1 MKPKRP
7 PTIDHQ
13 QKLAEITL
21 KTKEGRKIIADIGIE
36 KERVKI
42 DKIDCLRKLLESI
55 TVCDKMPNI
64 GDDLVLLPS
73 FDLPDQDKIRAKI
86 FQIMDQM

>member
-21 KTKEGRKIIADIGIE
+21 KTKEGRKIIADIEAE
-36 KERVKI
+36 KARVQVLKI
-42 DKIDCLRKLLESI
+42 NCLRELLTSVTILEDTSP
-55 TVCDKMPNI
+55 TKDFPTF
-64 GDDLVLLPS
+64 LPG
-73 FDLPDQDKIRAKI
+73 FDLADQDRIRAKI